1 MTLNN
6 QQTLLS
12 NLSSYKN
19 IKSTLKIQIDMENK
33 TQKFKIRL
41 GLFVAGGLALFV
53 MGIFIIGKQQNLF
66 NPIFKITTSF
76 YNVSGLQVGNNIRF
90 GGINVGIVDD
100 IKIINDSTVSV
111 DMFIKKEIRQF
122 IRSDCKVA
130 LGSEGLIGDR
140 ILIVSQGSNNAPLVK
155 NGQYLASIEPV
166 ETDAILAS
174 VQITAYNAEIITNQL
189 AEIMLNIN
197 NGEGTIGRLIRD
209 STFADN
215 LSKTMLNLRK
225 SSKGLNENMEAAKDN
240 FLLKGYYRRKEKAAE
255 DKK

>member
-12 NLSSYKN
+12 NLSSNKN